1 VSRGIAVIA
10 LALLAVVVGLTLV
23 VLIPRSSDS
32 PARPT
37 PILIATQTI
46 PSAGTTYE
54 PNGVE
59 TSLEKHG
66 FDVDVIFD
74 RTRGDEPSG
83 TVLALLAL
91 FDDLEDVDA
100 LVADAA
106 ADGAIGRE
114 VSAWIFDSADHV
126 ESFQSGSMIRPQKRN
141 VVTLTDAE
149 HQAAVRAALDDLG

>member
-1 VSRGIAVIA
+1 VARGITVIA
-10 LALLAVVVGLTLV
+10 LAVLAVVVGLALA
-23 VLIPRSSDS
+23 LFFPRGSDS
-32 PARPT
+32 PGGPT

-66 FDVDVIFD
+66 LDVDVIFD

-83 TVLALLAL
+83 TALVLLAL

-106 ADGAIGRE
+106 GDGAIGRE
-114 VSAWIFDSADHV
+114 VSAWIFDSADHA
-126 ESFQSGSMIRPQKRN
+126 ESFQSGSMFRLQNEN